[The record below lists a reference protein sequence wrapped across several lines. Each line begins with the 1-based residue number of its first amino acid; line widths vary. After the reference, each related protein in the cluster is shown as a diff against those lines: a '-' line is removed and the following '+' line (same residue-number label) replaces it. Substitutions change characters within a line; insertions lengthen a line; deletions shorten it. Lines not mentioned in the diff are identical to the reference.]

1 MQEKKKSCAKVI
13 WIWIK
18 KACIFKWLG
27 QLLNRVSRDW
37 VNAWYGVIKSDS
49 WPNALEMDS

>member
-1 MQEKKKSCAKVI
+1 MQETKKSSGKVI
-13 WIWIK
+13 RIWIK
-18 KACIFKWLG
+18 EAWIFKWLG

-37 VNAWYGVIKSDS
+37 VTTCYGVIVSDS

>member
-27 QLLNRVSRDW
+27 QLLRDW